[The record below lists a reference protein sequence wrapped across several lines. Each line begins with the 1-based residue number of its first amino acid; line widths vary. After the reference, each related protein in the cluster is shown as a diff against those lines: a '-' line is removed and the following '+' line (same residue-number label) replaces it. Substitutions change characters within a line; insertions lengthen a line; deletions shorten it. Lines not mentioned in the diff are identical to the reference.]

1 VPLEAAVTDLP
12 TGTLTL
18 LFTDIQGSTRLAQE
32 LGDRWPAVLGDQKR
46 LLRDVFARHDGV
58 EVDNQG
64 DAFFFVFSRVGAAAS
79 AAADAQRRLLAHPWP
94 NGRPVRVRMGLH
106 TGEPV
111 LIENAYTGVDV
122 HKAAR
127 ICSAAHGGQVLLSAA
142 SRQLLGGPARD
153 LGEFRLK
160 DLTALERLFQLE
172 IDGVPSSFPP
182 PNTLTATNLPTQP
195 MPLLGRR
202 TELAAGVEL
211 LGSETRLVTV
221 TGAGGSGK
229 THLALQLAAEVSQLF
244 ADGVYWVAL
253 APIGDPAK
261 VEDAISTIV
270 GAPPERGALARFLR
284 KRQILLLLDNFEHVL
299 AAAPLIGE
307 LLAEAPGLR
316 ILITS
321 RAPLH
326 ILGEHELP
334 VLPLAEDDAL
344 QLFVEHART
353 ARPSFEPDPAAREIC
368 RRLDC
373 MPLALELAAA
383 RLRYL
388 TASDLLARLD
398 HSLDL
403 LTGGA
408 RDLPERQRT
417 LRATIDWSYQLLS
430 PDEQRLFDRLA
441 VFAGRA
447 PLEQIE
453 IVCAVDGL
461 EQPDVLDG
469 LASLADHSLV
479 RWFVHPG
486 EASHYFMLETVH
498 EFALERLAER
508 GEDTLIRRR
517 HRDAFLDLVLRLDP
531 INRVSAIT
539 ALIPERNNLRAALEW
554 SFAQDRESDE
564 TVRLAFSLWRYWLE
578 TGATTEGR
586 TWLEAALA
594 SVQST
599 DLELGAQVLDACA
612 FLAAE
617 MGELARAVELS
628 DEAVAHARSLSRR
641 VLGWCLYRRG
651 CIDVERG
658 RLEDAVAP
666 LAEAVECFR
675 AERWPLSLAWAQT
688 ELARI
693 ALLQGRTGAARHG
706 FQQVV
711 QMGADVEDAF
721 GYALAL
727 LGAALGIDG
736 NVGLGL
742 EYSERGLAI
751 LSEIDAWFTLAIAYL
766 HLAPVYRAANAP
778 DLEHEAVSWA
788 IRACRDAGIVPRG
801 TACLEAAARIS
812 VDSGQYATAAQL
824 WGVADRICDDLGIV
838 PYPLRLT
845 LRAEFERTARRQI
858 GDERFEYEFAAGAG
872 ITLAEAFELGLRAIG
887 EAGESGP
894 GNGVPRPG
902 PGIPSPG

>member
-1 VPLEAAVTDLP
+1 VTDLP

-32 LGDRWPAVLGDQKR
+32 LGDRWPAVLADHKR
-46 LLRDVFARHDGV
+46 LLREVFARHDGI

-64 DAFFFVFSRVGAAAS
+64 DGFFFVFSRAGAAAS

-94 NGRPVRVRMGLH
+94 KGRPVRVRMGLH

-111 LIENAYTGVDV
+111 LVENAYMGVDV

-142 SRQLLGGPARD
+142 SRQLLGGPTRD

-160 DLTALERLFQLE
+160 DLTASERLFQLE

-195 MPLLGRR
+195 MPLVGRHAD
-202 TELAAGVEL
+202 LAAGVDL
-211 LGSETRLVTV
+211 LGSEARLVTV

-253 APIGDPAK
+253 APVGDPAK

-270 GAPPERGALARFLR
+270 GATPERGALARFLR
-284 KRQILLLLDNFEHVL
+284 ERQILLLLDNFEHVL
-299 AAAPLIGE
+299 AAAPLVGE

-316 ILITS
+316 VLITS

-326 ILGEHELP
+326 ILSEHELP
-334 VLPLAEDDAL
+334 VLPLSEDDAL
-344 QLFVEHART
+344 QLFVERARA
-353 ARPSFEPDPAAREIC
+353 ARPSFEPDLAAREIC

-398 HSLDL
+398 HSLEL

-430 PDEQRLFDRLA
+430 RDEQRLFERLA

-447 PLEQIE
+447 PLEQVE

-461 EQPDVLDG
+461 EQADVLDG
-469 LASLADHSLV
+469 LASLADHGLV
-479 RWFVHPG
+479 RWYVHPG

-508 GEDTLIRRR
+508 GEETLIRRR

-554 SFAQDRESDE
+554 SFAEDCESGE
-564 TVRLAFSLWRYWLE
+564 TLRLAFSLWRYWQE

-599 DLELGAQVLDACA
+599 DLELRAQVLDACA

-651 CIDVERG
+651 SIDVERG

-666 LAEAVECFR
+666 IAEAVECFR
-675 AERWPLSLAWAQT
+675 AERWPVALAWAQT

-693 ALLQGRTGAARHG
+693 ALLQGRTGEARHG

-711 QMGADVEDAF
+711 HMGADVEQIAF
-721 GYALAL
+721 AYALVL

-736 NVGLGL
+736 KVGLGL
-742 EYSERGLAI
+742 EYAERGLAI
-751 LSEIDAWFTLAIAYL
+751 LRELDARFTLTVAYL

-778 DLEHEAVSWA
+778 DREHDAISWA

-801 TACLEAAARIS
+801 TACLEAAARIA
-812 VDSGQYATAAQL
+812 VDSGEYAAAAQL

-845 LRAEFERTARRQI
+845 LRAEFEQTARSQI
-858 GDERFEYEFAAGAG
+858 GDEQFEYEFAAGAG
-872 ITLAEAFELGLRAIG
+872 ITLTEAFQLGLRAIG
-887 EAGESGP
+887 ESGEGGP
-894 GNGVPRPG
+894 GNGAPRPG
-902 PGIPSPG
+902 SGVPGPR